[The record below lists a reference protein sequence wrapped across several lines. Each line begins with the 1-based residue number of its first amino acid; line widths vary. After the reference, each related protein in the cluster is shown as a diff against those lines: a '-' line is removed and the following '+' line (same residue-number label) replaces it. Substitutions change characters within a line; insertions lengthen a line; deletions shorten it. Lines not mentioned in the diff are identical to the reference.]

1 MHYIPKYPKV
11 LLTLPTPPT
20 TAVGFRR
27 RFEADTKMLGR
38 LEETHR
44 LVFLKIVRSWTFMQ
58 AETLGE
64 AKFRQLR
71 RELSMRASKL
81 SWHKLIAENAGKLLS
96 VVKSLPNDDEAL
108 ALLANLDEDRLH
120 YLYRS
125 RQLNQSVRAFRLKE
139 LATLESSNA

>member
-1 MHYIPKYPKV
+1 MPYIAKYPKV

-38 LEETHR
+38 LEETPR

-58 AETLGE
+58 AEALGE
-64 AKFRQLR
+64 VRFCQLR

-81 SWHKLIAENAGKLLS
+81 SWHKLIAGNAGKLLS
-96 VVKSLPNDDEAL
+96 VVNSLPNDDEAL
-108 ALLANLDEDRLH
+108 AQFAKLDADRLH

-125 RQLNQSVRAFRLKE
+125 RQVSRL
-139 LATLESSNA
+139 SG